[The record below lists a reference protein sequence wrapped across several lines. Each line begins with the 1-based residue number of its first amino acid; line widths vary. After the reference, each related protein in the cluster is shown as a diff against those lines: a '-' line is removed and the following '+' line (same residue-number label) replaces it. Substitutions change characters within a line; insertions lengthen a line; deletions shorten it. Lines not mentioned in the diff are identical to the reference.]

1 MKENEKRAKG
11 QNGFGRA
18 DAAYMTDGAMA
29 ESSVAESTKDM
40 AGADY
45 SDTNIRQEE
54 SAKRT
59 LLRLT
64 GRIFTF

>member
-18 DAAYMTDGAMA
+18 DAAYMTDAMA

-40 AGADY
+40 AV
-45 SDTNIRQEE
+45 S
-54 SAKRT
+54 
-59 LLRLT
+59 RL
-64 GRIFTF
+64 F